1 MRLSWLG
8 LAVTLLLF
16 ESVGVG
22 AEPFDHSAWHRLLRE
37 NVNSIGEVDYARLK
51 SNPELLNRYVKQLA
65 DASPKNSPDQF
76 PTRNHEIAYW
86 INAYNALMVNK
97 IVTNYPVK
105 GVEAFGLFRAVFKQ
119 EEHSSGGEIVSL
131 GYIEHEL
138 LRKVYEEP
146 RIHFAL
152 VCASVSCP
160 TLARK
165 AIQSETLDSQLDRLA
180 EAFVSQT
187 RNVTIDL
194 DKRRVTL
201 SKIFDWYGQ
210 DFERPTGRRGNAAV
224 LAYIGRYLDGEPGKL
239 FKKLGPNPR
248 VSFHDYD
255 WGLNDVGSRSRSK
268 NQLEREFARSS
279 VSALPTPP
287 PGLD

>member
-1 MRLSWLG
+1 MRNSWIS
-8 LAVTLLLF
+8 LALPLLLF
-16 ESVGVG
+16 GSVGAG
-22 AEPFDHSAWHRLLRE
+22 AEAFDHSTWDRLLRE
-37 NVNSIGEVDYARLK
+37 NVNSIGEVEYARLK

-65 DASPKNSPDQF
+65 AASPKNSPRQF

-97 IVTNYPVK
+97 IVTNYPVT
-105 GVEAFGLFRAVFKQ
+105 GVESFGLAGAVFT
-119 EEHSSGGEIVSL
+119 EEEYNSGGEIVSL

-160 TLARK
+160 TLARE
-165 AIQSETLDSQLDRLA
+165 AIQSKTLDSQLDRLA
-180 EAFVSQT
+180 KEFVSQT
-187 RNVTIDL
+187 RNVTIDV
-194 DKRRVTL
+194 DKRRITL
-201 SKIFDWYGQ
+201 SMIFDWYRQ
-210 DFERPTGRRGNAAV
+210 DFERPTGRRGNVAV
-224 LAYIGRYLDGEPGKL
+224 LAYIGRYLDGEPAKL
-239 FKKLGPNPR
+239 FKKLGPNPG

-279 VSALPTPP
+279 VSALSTAP
-287 PGLD
+287 PGLE